1 MFLDSQSFFPQ
12 GSMTV
17 PSCTENTKWI
27 INKQKLP
34 ISEYQL
40 NKFRNLKT
48 NDFDTDYLRYESVI
62 KFNVCNLLASI
73 LYIYLQ
79 R

>member
-1 MFLDSQSFFPQ
+1 
-12 GSMTV
+12 MTV

-48 NDFDTDYLRYESVI
+48 NDFDTDYLRYVNVI
-62 KFNVCNLLASI
+62 KFHLMSSM
-73 LYIYLQ
+73 LYLSQ
-79 R
+79 H

>member
-1 MFLDSQSFFPQ
+1 
-12 GSMTV
+12 MTV

-40 NKFRNLKT
+40 NMFRNLKT
-48 NDFDTDYLRYESVI
+48 NDFDTDYLRYVTIIQFHLMSSVS
-62 KFNVCNLLASI
+62 FSQHS
-73 LYIYLQ
+73 IYLFAETTFD
-79 R
+79 RHNY